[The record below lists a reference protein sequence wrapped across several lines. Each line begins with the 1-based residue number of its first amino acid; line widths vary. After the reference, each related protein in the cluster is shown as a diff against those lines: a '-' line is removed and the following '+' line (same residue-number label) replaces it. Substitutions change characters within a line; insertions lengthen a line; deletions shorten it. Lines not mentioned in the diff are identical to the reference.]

1 MGYGGTSIK
10 NQLHQNQAL
19 GANYFWKIHHEPHFK
34 WVRILREIY
43 LANLNREEALRIMKF
58 PKGS

>member
-1 MGYGGTSIK
+1 VGYGGTSIK

-19 GANYFWKIHHEPHFK
+19 GENYFWKIHHEPHFE

-43 LANLNREEALRIMKF
+43 LANLNREKALRIVKF